1 MTLIENDSP
10 KAQYTG
16 PFIKGQL
23 LPLTFPYIAK
33 TDVKMLIDGVP
44 AELNIDFEII
54 TEVSAEHPVAYP
66 DSAYLKNALPTA
78 KQITLYRVTPLDQQ
92 APFPQNSKFRSERI
106 EQALDKLTMQQQEQR
121 ETIARCMKAPITT
134 KEFDGSIPSPDP
146 NKALKINSTGTGFEL
161 SEFDMDVVYRDTEI
175 FKNQAQQA
183 ASVAEQCKNI
193 SVQQAEIAI
202 SKAEITISKAEEAKD
217 WAISEVIVDNTDYSA
232 KYWAGKAKDNSGIYY
247 DELLDEDID
256 VEILT
261 GEYATKSDLELG
273 LDTKQD
279 KGDYALRSELPNITP
294 LATKSDLELG
304 LDTKQDKGDY
314 ALRSEIP
321 SITHLATKTEVNAK
335 QDKGDYATRTELNEG
350 LDTKQAKGNYALKS
364 DLNSLATKSELPT
377 QVSELENDSN
387 YATQTQ
393 VLQAIASIPQFSLS
407 IVNELP
413 ATGEKMTLYL
423 VPKEGTNNDVYD
435 EYIWIEQTS
444 SFEHLGTTAV
454 DLTDYVKN
462 TDYATDTVGGVV
474 KISGNYFG
482 LAFNGSKQLY
492 INKALD
498 TEVTAKASH
507 YKPIVPS
514 NLDLAVKTGVTTNTI
529 ELTDDEKA
537 SARTWIGA
545 IGNADYATASKA
557 GVLTPSS
564 YYATA
569 MSGQYL
575 YTQNKTLDQYKESV
589 NGIFIGKGTLENI
602 KNDLVKRAVT
612 ENDIELTDDEK
623 TSARTW
629 LGAISATDYAGATT
643 GGAGVVKCSSTF
655 ACGCVN
661 GYIQAMNIPTLER
674 YNNLSQYAFIGK
686 ATLETALTQYSKT
699 VLTTEADYNALTTKD
714 ANTLY
719 LIEE

>member
-217 WAISEVIVDNTDYSA
+217 WAISEVIVDNIDYSA

-261 GEYATKSDLELG
+261 GEY
-273 LDTKQD
+273 
-279 KGDYALRSELPNITP
+279 
-294 LATKSDLELG
+294 ATKSDLELG

-350 LDTKQAKGNYALKS
+350 LDTKQAKGNYALKT
-364 DLNSLATKSELPT
+364 DLNNLATKSEIPT

-387 YATQTQ
+387 FATQTQ
-393 VLQAIASIPQFSLS
+393 VLQAIASIPQFNLS
-407 IVNELP
+407 IVEALP
-413 ATGEKMTLYL
+413 ETGAKMTLYL

-462 TDYATDTVGGVV
+462 TDYITSSTAGVV
-474 KISGNYFG
+474 RAGAYYG
-482 LAFNGSKQLY
+482 TTAFNGFLCAQTRTQEQY
-492 INKALD
+492 DAHETTALIGKGTLENIKD
-498 TEVTAKASH
+498 DYVKRGVTA
-507 YKPIVPS
+507 
-514 NLDLAVKTGVTTNTI
+514 NTI

-545 IGNADYATASKA
+545 IANTDYATASKA

-623 TSARTW
+623 ANARTW

-686 ATLETALTQYSKT
+686 ATLQTALTEYSKT
-699 VLTTEADYNALTTKD
+699 VLTTEADYEALETKD